1 MDNFWIV
8 SLLHSVRDVMK
19 VRVASKREAEQT
31 GLAVELWTYVQGV
44 PV

>member
-8 SLLHSVRDVMK
+8 SLLYSVRDVMK

-31 GLAVELWTYVQGV
+31 ELAVQL
-44 PV
+44 